1 MSSICLASRAERIYN
16 RTLKEKLPINF
27 NAGSVH
33 LLIQHFRNI
42 HGTSNE
48 SPGLRNALAIIAIS
62 RKHPD
67 MVQKMYSDINAGSPK
82 GYATLWS
89 DKEHIDELE
98 VELSEELETEES
110 NGVQGPPWILPANP
124 LSQGGSEVEVI
135 DMTGGC

>member
-1 MSSICLASRAERIYN
+1 MPSICLASRAERIYN

-27 NAGSVH
+27 TAERVH
-33 LLIQHFRNI
+33 ILIQHFRNI
-42 HGTSNE
+42 RGTKDEN
-48 SPGLRNALAIIAIS
+48 PGLRNALAIIAIN

-67 MVQKMYSDINAGSPK
+67 MVQKMYSDIKAGNPK
-82 GYATLWS
+82 GYASLWS

-98 VELSEELETEES
+98 LELSEELEIEDA

-124 LSQGGSEVEVI
+124 SSQGDSEVEVI